1 MQADTPAALPPDE
14 LEHLL
19 GAGEGPQVAFARERA
34 RPDELAETLAAFANG
49 RGGLL
54 LLGVVGRTRGRVE
67 GVTDVAAARDLV
79 LEAALSCTP
88 PLILP
93 LPQPA
98 THEQRALLVVSV
110 PAGLSQVYA
119 VRGKYLR
126 REGSANQPL
135 SPEAL
140 RRLLLERGEVSWERE
155 TPPGATLDELDP
167 LKVSAYARRVGP
179 EAEADPLSL
188 LQRRGCVVRRG
199 GAPAPAAA
207 PRADAEGAAAVAD
220 AQAWFAPT
228 NAGLLLFARQVEA
241 RYPQAEITLV
251 RYRGRDLADVF
262 EREDVRDT
270 LVEALRRAERWL
282 MEHMR
287 KGSRMVGLERQD
299 WTQFPP
305 GAVREALVNAV
316 AHRDYSVRGEGIRVA
331 LFSDR
336 LEVYSPGRLPGH
348 VTVENIVEERFSRN
362 ESLVQVLADY
372 GLIERLGYGIDR
384 MLRQMAE
391 AGLPPPGFRE
401 TAAGF
406 LVTLIGQPVEDLSVE
421 GLDTREWA
429 RMGLN
434 ERQIAALLFVM
445 DQGRITNR
453 DLQEQFPEVS
463 PETIRRDLADL
474 VERGMLL
481 KIGDKRAT
489 YYILK

>member
-1 MQADTPAALPPDE
+1 MQADQQTAVPPDE
-14 LEHLL
+14 LERLL
-19 GAGEGPQVAFARERA
+19 SAGEGPQVSFARERA

-49 RGGLL
+49 RGGTLV
-54 LLGVVGRTRGRVE
+54 LGVSGRTRARLE
-67 GVTDVAAARDLV
+67 GVANVAAARDLV
-79 LEAALSCTP
+79 LEAALVCTP

-93 LPQPA
+93 LPRA
-98 THEQRALLVVSV
+98 TTLGQVTLLVAEV
-110 PAGLSQVYA
+110 PAGLAQVYA
-119 VRGKYLR
+119 VHGKYLR
-126 REGSANQPL
+126 REGGTNQPL
-135 SPEAL
+135 APDAL
-140 RRLLLERGEVSWERE
+140 RRLLLERGDVGWERQV
-155 TPPGATLDELDP
+155 PAGASLDELDP
-167 LKVSAYARRVGP
+167 EKLTAYARRIGP
-179 EAEADPLSL
+179 DAEQTPLAL
-188 LQRRGCVVRRG
+188 LERRGCVCRRDG
-199 GAPAPAAA
+199 DAAGPASF
-207 PRADAEGAAAVAD
+207 V
-220 AQAWFAPT
+220 PT

-241 RYPQAEITLV
+241 RYPQAEISLV
-251 RYRGRDLADVF
+251 HYRGRDMADAF

-316 AHRDYSVRGEGIRVA
+316 AHRDYSVRGEGIRLS

-384 MLRQMAE
+384 MLRQMAA

-406 LVTLIGQPVEDLSVE
+406 LVTLTGQPIEELSVE
-421 GLDTREWA
+421 GLDTREWV

-434 ERQIAALLFVM
+434 ERQIAALLFVI
-445 DQGRITNR
+445 DQRRITNR
-453 DLQEQFPEVS
+453 DLQEQFAEVS
-463 PETIRRDLADL
+463 AETIRRDLADL
-474 VERGMLL
+474 VERGLLL